1 MSCNLTES
9 QKKIEKHETYQVQRR
24 SLESVACLFRNEAVD
39 IIKRILKN
47 VKLWGFF
54 MLKIPIINSQVQER
68 AIDKLGVGGWTCQHI
83 REKQRERLSGFFR
96 ARSGQVTCNGVQ
108 GETVEER
115 QRLNYLRWRNGSK
128 WVDQLGAAASKPVP
142 KAGTS
147 RKEDVGT
154 KSGRLGVSVVGARRE
169 WWLFQGICWPWN
181 GSSRTA
187 LSVVVA
193 TSHTQTRAFEVWL
206 VHIQMCC

>member
-96 ARSGQVTCNGVQ
+96 ARSGQVRPPVTESRG
-108 GETVEER
+108 R
-115 QRLNYLRWRNGSK
+115 RWRKGRG
-128 WVDQLGAAASKPVP
+128 WTICVD
-142 KAGTS
+142 GTVLS
-147 RKEDVGT
+147 ELISWERLPQNLFP
-154 KSGRLGVSVVGARRE
+154 RLGHHGRRTWE
-169 WWLFQGICWPWN
+169 Q
-181 GSSRTA
+181 
-187 LSVVVA
+187 
-193 TSHTQTRAFEVWL
+193 RAVDWECL
-206 VHIQMCC
+206 